1 MIVMLCMS
9 KFSGEFEE
17 EYYLKEGYILLDP
30 NTFYD
35 DIDKDIEEKDLKE

>member
-1 MIVMLCMS
+1 MS

-17 EYYLKEGYILLDP
+17 EYYHKEGYIPLDP

-35 DIDKDIEEKDLKE
+35 DINISFEQNSPKE